1 MSLLFC
7 DIVEKLD
14 RKFLMLVNGHHAPW
28 LDRLFWAITQTYAWI
43 PFYLLVIYL
52 LFRCYRGH
60 TWQVLLLVMLAV
72 ALSDVISSGICKP
85 LLHRLRPTHTPGL
98 VEHLRIFVRPNG
110 TPYYGGRFGF
120 PSSHATNSTTIA
132 ILTYALLAPF
142 VRKRWLLALFMVF
155 YVLLF
160 CYTRPYFGV
169 HYPTDILAGW
179 CLGTAVGLSVVVWAR
194 RHYLPRCY
202 QGEALA
208 QVPFD
213 YGNYKL

>member
-7 DIVEKLD
+7 DIVERLD
-14 RKFLMLVNGHHAPW
+14 RQFLMFVNGHHAPW

-52 LFRCYRGH
+52 LFRCYREH
-60 TWQVLLLVMLAV
+60 AWQVVLLIVLAV
-72 ALSDVISSGICKP
+72 AVSDVISSGICKP

-98 VEHLRIFVRPNG
+98 AEHLRIFVRPNG
-110 TPYYGGRFGF
+110 TPYYGGLYGF

-132 ILTYALLAPF
+132 ILTYSLLTPF
-142 VRKRWLLALFMVF
+142 VRKRWPLALFLFF
-155 YVLLF
+155 YVLIF

-179 CLGTAVGLSVVVWAR
+179 CLGATIGILVSVWMR
-194 RHYLPRCY
+194 KQYLPRCC
-202 QGEALA
+202 QGEVLA
-208 QVPFD
+208 QASFEYD
-213 YGNYKL
+213 NYKL

>member
-14 RKFLMLVNGHHAPW
+14 RKFLILVNGHHAPW

-72 ALSDVISSGICKP
+72 A
-85 LLHRLRPTHTPGL
+85 LRPTHTPGL

-179 CLGTAVGLSVVVWAR
+179 CLGTAVGLSVVAWAR

-213 YGNYKL
+213 YSNYKL

>member
-14 RKFLMLVNGHHAPW
+14 RKFLILVNGHHAPW

-120 PSSHATNSTTIA
+120 PSSHATNSTTISIA
-132 ILTYALLAPF
+132 VLGYHALT
-142 VRKRWLLALFMVF
+142 V
-155 YVLLF
+155 
-160 CYTRPYFGV
+160 
-169 HYPTDILAGW
+169 DI
-179 CLGTAVGLSVVVWAR
+179 
-194 RHYLPRCY
+194 
-202 QGEALA
+202 
-208 QVPFD
+208 
-213 YGNYKL
+213 KL